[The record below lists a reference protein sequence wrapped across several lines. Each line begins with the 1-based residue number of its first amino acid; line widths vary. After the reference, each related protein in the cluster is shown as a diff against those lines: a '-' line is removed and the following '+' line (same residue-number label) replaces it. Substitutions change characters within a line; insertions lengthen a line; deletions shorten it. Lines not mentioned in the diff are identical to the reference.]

1 MLIFTG
7 IATTSESSL
16 SLSTSSLPVT
26 PSEARSVPPQK
37 QAKSAKSLE
46 FLNEESKTKKQNLSL
61 KVDTGRSQSFTPHRT
76 STPGR
81 PGEHRHSMHLSSLPE
96 ISVTP
101 AARPNRWSVGDMAH
115 LLSASGSSLNSPSC
129 SEASDL
135 QLSVES
141 LLEGGTTVD
150 EGWVRGGF
158 TSFNSPACVTDET

>member
-1 MLIFTG
+1 MFTG

-26 PSEARSVPPQK
+26 PSEAGSVPPQK

-46 FLNEESKTKKQNLSL
+46 FLDEESKTKKQNLSL
-61 KVDTGRSQSFTPHRT
+61 KVDTGRSQSFTPHRKT

-101 AARPNRWSVGDMAH
+101 SSRPNRWSVGDMAH
-115 LLSASGSSLNSPSC
+115 LLSASGSSPNSPSC

-158 TSFNSPACVTDET
+158 TSFNSTACVTDET